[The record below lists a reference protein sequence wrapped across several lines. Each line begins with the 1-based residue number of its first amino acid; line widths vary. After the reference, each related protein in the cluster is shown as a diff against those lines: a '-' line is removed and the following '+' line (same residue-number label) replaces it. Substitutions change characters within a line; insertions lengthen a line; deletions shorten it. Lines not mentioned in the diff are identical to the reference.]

1 MEKVTIIL
9 GNLIGEQKLIAVK
22 IKKKSFQ
29 NKIII
34 KKIKNIAI
42 NCGLNQVFEVPIRC
56 PITCLNP
63 NGNYNC
69 GPLDNTE
76 DCYCADGFVLI
87 NGECSL
93 PSNCGC
99 KVADLG
105 LILSVK
111 NNYLN
116 F

>member
-1 MEKVTIIL
+1 MDKVTIIL

-22 IKKKSFQ
+22 NKKKTFPM
-29 NKIII
+29 KIKL
-34 KKIKNIAI
+34 KKIKKIAI
-42 NCGLNQVFEVPIRC
+42 NCGLNQVFEVPSQC
-56 PITCLNP
+56 PITCLNQ

-87 NGECSL
+87 NGQCSL

-111 NNYLN
+111 TNNLI
-116 F
+116 